1 MVVFTLAGGPA
12 LAGLVVTLLVRLP
25 LAPVLL
31 CPPRPPLLPP
41 RLDLEL
47 PALPPPRPVLE
58 GWLWEAPWLAACGGA
73 AGIGGQFL
81 STSLCH
87 LTLA

>member
-1 MVVFTLAGGPA
+1 MVFTLAGGPA

-31 CPPRPPLLPP
+31 CPPRPPLLLP

-47 PALPPPRPVLE
+47 PALPPPRPALE
-58 GWLWEAPWLAACGGA
+58 GWLWEALWLAAC
-73 AGIGGQFL
+73 
-81 STSLCH
+81 
-87 LTLA
+87 